1 MRIITNVATITFV
14 SLEMKRD
21 QNQLLNLI
29 LTVSMIITVQSIR
42 FANTVI
48 AKRVVPK
55 TKIAHALCY
64 VLARPVQFHNT
75 PYPISIT
82 AFTILI
88 AVLMKFVFMEYVRR
102 KIFLSIPLG
111 NVNLTITVQSI
122 INARKGNAKKRR
134 AVSKIKTVQGIWS
147 AKTKCVQPQ
156 I

>member
-1 MRIITNVATITFV
+1 
-14 SLEMKRD
+14 MKRD

-64 VLARPVQFHNT
+64 VLARSVQFHNT
-75 PYPISIT
+75 PYPIPKT
-82 AFTILI
+82 ALTILI
-88 AVLMKFVFMEYVRR
+88 AVLMKFVFMEYVPR
-102 KIFLSIPLG
+102 KVFLSTPLAG

-147 AKTKCVQPQ
+147 AKTTCVQPQ